1 MPTFYRNPSIL
12 LQSIEAWLAERLR
25 TAGNKGGIVGLSGGI
40 DSAVVA
46 TILKRVC
53 GNRMLAVIMPCHS
66 HPEDR
71 LHAELVARHFQLP
84 LHTVDLTATYDT
96 LISALSAEGDAGNS
110 LARANLKPR
119 LRMSALY
126 FLAQEKDLLVCG
138 TGNRVELT
146 VGYFTKYGDSGVDLL
161 PLGDLLKGEVRDLA
175 SLLDIPAAII
185 EKPPSAGLWQGQTDE
200 AEMGVTYDELDR
212 YLALGKGSEKV
223 RDFVERARAR
233 SEHKR
238 NTPPVCRIGDTKQAC

>member
-1 MPTFYRNPSIL
+1 MPTFYRNSSIL
-12 LQSIEAWLAERLR
+12 LQSIETWLAERLQ

-46 TILKRVC
+46 AILKRIC
-53 GNRMLAVIMPCHS
+53 GDRMLAVIMPCHS
-66 HPEDR
+66 QPEDR
-71 LHAELVARHFQLP
+71 LHAELVARHFQIP
-84 LHTVDLTATYDT
+84 LHTVDLTAAYDI
-96 LISALSAEGDAGNS
+96 LISALSAETDTGNA

-126 FLAQEKDLLVCG
+126 YLAQEKNLLVCG
-138 TGNRVELT
+138 TGNRIELT

-161 PLGDLLKGEVRDLA
+161 PLGDLLKGEVRELA
-175 SLLDIPAAII
+175 GFLDIPAAII

-200 AEMGVTYDELDR
+200 TEMGVTYDELDR
-212 YLALGKGSEKV
+212 YLALGQGSEKV

-238 NTPPVCRIGDTKQAC
+238 NTPPVCRIG